1 MFKRDVPPEISSA
14 GVSKWYSSLDDQNKV
29 RSGRYLKDCDTSSK
43 ERFFI
48 SITDLALKDENY
60 KFAAVIGDT
69 YDLKMVPYDRFLMNE
84 LLIDA
89 YIGAE
94 RYDDAKRLCNA
105 GLELFPKIEKEFKER
120 NNGIPQKMNCR
131 NRLIDVLV
139 GVEVNYDQAFIEFE
153 RFFKMGLI
161 DREDYDFRVQSLKVH
176 RLQRTFDGVYTF
188 RKKEDSQ

>member
-1 MFKRDVPPEISSA
+1 MFKRDVPPEISAA

-43 ERFFI
+43 ERFFM
-48 SITDLALKDENY
+48 SLTDLALKDENY

-69 YDLKMVPYDRFLMNE
+69 CDVKMGSYDRFLMNE

-94 RYDDAKRLCNA
+94 RYDDAKHLCDL
-105 GLELFPKIEKEFKER
+105 GLELFPKIEKEFRER
-120 NNGIPQKMNCR
+120 NNGLPEKINCR

-139 GVEVNYDQAFIEFE
+139 GIEVNYDRAFKELD
-153 RFFKMGLI
+153 RFFAMGLMNK
-161 DREDYDFRVQSLKVH
+161 EDLDYRVQSLKVH

-188 RKKEDSQ
+188 RKKEE